1 MERYAAICSACGT
14 YVINRQT
21 NHKLYGECEREQL
34 KNKEAN
40 K

>member
-1 MERYAAICSACGT
+1 MERYAAICSDCGT

-21 NHKLYGECEREQL
+21 NHKLYGECERVQL
-34 KNKEAN
+34 KNKEA

>member
-21 NHKLYGECEREQL
+21 NHKLYGECKKVQL
-34 KNKEAN
+34 KNKEAD

>member
-21 NHKLYGECEREQL
+21 NHKLYGECERVQA

-40 K
+40 